1 MAPTTRSGV
10 RGASR
15 STDSPLPRKRKMSAS
30 SASSTSETERAPAL
44 PRKRSLRRLMTIEL
58 PAAELRA
65 MDRARQE
72 ETAKPTPSLPSAP
85 SPPPT
90 TPPTKEADS
99 SPPPSATPRPWGF
112 GSFFTN
118 VRRILSPFP
127 PSRRE
132 LAPIAEESPKRV
144 ETRPAPARPAPSST
158 PGPSPMSRKRRTS
171 DDTTSTPKR
180 VKYSARRTAKI
191 VREQREAIAEST
203 ASPTKFTPATITSP
217 SPLKYSSPATVESTT
232 SHSARAHRQNS
243 PTHPAPHPPA
253 ANMEPT
259 MGPGAE
265 ASTGKKRKRVKI
277 DELKHIPSRRPGQ
290 STGTFALL
298 DEFFVED
305 EDSVEVDESQLEL
318 ISERP
323 SKRTRTEN
331 NVFDLTSPHKQAL
344 QPRSPQKRDRSVSP
358 IKRSRHRS
366 PEKSSFLGTPSTVAD
381 KTPTPARVQ
390 FAVPEDDSD
399 EEIPATPND
408 AATSHDFNNAFTTPN
423 SARMQSVRKTTPQA
437 AGSPIDLVTPQ
448 QHQGSPVTTPAS
460 HKQANFGFAEAL
472 YDNTSSP
479 QGPEQH
485 IESLQRKR
493 SEAEK
498 YKPTKGSRLKEMQRL
513 SSTSTLLESP
523 QHEFVVD
530 DSTSPTDAP
539 PGYLFSNSATSI
551 TPITSP
557 PTFAFNA
564 PATTPLTSGNSS
576 FSPRDTPQEGTLFPG
591 PATSPITSKHA
602 SSTPAGIAPGSQSSS
617 LDGFSS
623 DTPTT
628 TPPAQV
634 LFPPQNA
641 NKAGSA
647 ATYAPSTP
655 MSRQSFTPSG
665 TAPSK
670 AIFTPPALTSY
681 TPPTV
686 SFTPLESPPADLL
699 TFPSSSP
706 LSADI
711 SIDSLPQLPDTEE
724 TEQQI
729 EVAARAFNDGV
740 GSFFHPLAVA

>member
-15 STDSPLPRKRKMSAS
+15 SADSPLPRKRKMSAS

-90 TPPTKEADS
+90 TPPHDS

-132 LAPIAEESPKRV
+132 LAPITEESPKRV
-144 ETRPAPARPAPSST
+144 ESRPAPSLPPPAST
-158 PGPSPMSRKRRTS
+158 PEPPIMSRKRRSS
-171 DDTTSTPKR
+171 DDNTSTPKR

-203 ASPTKFTPATITSP
+203 ASPTKFTSAPLTSSSP
-217 SPLKYSSPATVESTT
+217 SKPLTPAVVESTA
-232 SHSARAHRQNS
+232 SHSARTHRQTS
-243 PTHPAPHPPA
+243 PTHPVSHPPA
-253 ANMEPT
+253 ATMEST

-277 DELKHIPSRRPGQ
+277 DDLKHIPSRRPGQ

-318 ISERP
+318 LSERP

-331 NVFDLTSPHKQAL
+331 NVFDLTSPQKQVS
-344 QPRSPQKRDRSVSP
+344 QSRSPKKRDRSISP
-358 IKRSRHRS
+358 TKRSRHRS
-366 PEKSSFLGTPSTVAD
+366 PEKSSFLSTPSALAD
-381 KTPTPARVQ
+381 KIPTPARVQ

-399 EEIPATPND
+399 EELPTTPNN
-408 AATSHDFNNAFTTPN
+408 AATSHHFNDAFTTPD
-423 SARMQSVRKTTPQA
+423 SARMQSVKKTTPQA
-437 AGSPIDLVTPQ
+437 AGSPIDLDGPQ
-448 QHQGSPVTTPAS
+448 HYQGSPMDASAS
-460 HKQANFGFAEAL
+460 HKQANFGFAEVSN
-472 YDNTSSP
+472 DNVSSP

-523 QHEFVVD
+523 QHEFIVD

-539 PGYLFSNSATSI
+539 PEYLFSNSAATI
-551 TPITSP
+551 TPTISP
-557 PTFAFNA
+557 PTLAFNA
-564 PATTPLTSGNSS
+564 PAATPLTSGSIS
-576 FSPRDTPQEGTLFPG
+576 FTPRDTPQEGTLYTA
-591 PATSPITSKHA
+591 PATSPIISKQT
-602 SSTPAGIAPGSQSSS
+602 SSTPAGSAPRSQSSS
-617 LDGFSS
+617 LSGFSS
-623 DTPTT
+623 TTPTT
-628 TPPAQV
+628 TPPTEA
-634 LFPPQNA
+634 LFPPQVA
-641 NKAGSA
+641 NRAGTA
-647 ATYAPSTP
+647 AADMPSTP
-655 MSRQSFTPSG
+655 PSRKSFTPSG
-665 TAPSK
+665 VAPSK
-670 AIFTPPALTSY
+670 AVFTPPALTSY
-681 TPPTV
+681 TPATV
-686 SFTPLESPPADLL
+686 SFTPLDSPPADLL

-711 SIDSLPQLPDTEE
+711 PIDSLPQLPDTEE

-729 EVAARAFNDGV
+729 EAAARAFSVGV